1 MQRALILVISLALL
15 SSGCLSVTV
24 RPEGGDKVKTKASW
38 QQRQNFYL
46 FGLVGESHID
56 AQRVCRGRDIAQ
68 MQTQQSF
75 VDGLLGLLTIGIY
88 APHTAKVW
96 CE

>member
-1 MQRALILVISLALL
+1 MVMFDGAILPPSPPLL
-15 SSGCLSVTV
+15 
-24 RPEGGDKVKTKASW
+24 W
-38 QQRQNFYL
+38 QERQSFYL

-56 AQRVCRGRDIAQ
+56 AQGVCQGRNVSQ

-75 VDGLLGLLTIGIY
+75 VDGLLGLVTIGIY